1 MKFLSWIIL
10 IALCLTVAVGLG
22 YFKYGEIQAAIEF
35 GKNFPEPIETVEVV
49 VARETLFQRK
59 MRVSGEAVA
68 PQSAELRNELPG
80 RIVNVGFK
88 SGAKVKKGQL
98 LLGLDTAEES
108 ARLRAAKADQE
119 IARLGFDRAE
129 RLVKRGAGS
138 IEDRDRAQAQ
148 FEAAKAAA
156 ETIEAIID
164 KKRIRAPFD
173 ATTSLHQLEVGQYL
187 AANTN
192 LASLV
197 GANLDGAN
205 NEVWIDFALPQ
216 HQASS
221 IAGEWVEIIHNNQP
235 LGRARIVARD
245 ATVDQNSRSLK
256 FRALLAPSAPI
267 FPGMLVSIDVSLGEK
282 QSVVAVPAT
291 AIRRNALGTIVY
303 VIARAPA
310 GTKDQ
315 QKSGN
320 FETEALRAQRR
331 SVTVGQRLE
340 FDPTIQQQLVVIE
353 DGLKAGERIAA
364 NGAFKL
370 RDGIRVNLL
379 EQPPARIG
387 E

>member
-1 MKFLSWIIL
+1 M
-10 IALCLTVAVGLG
+10 
-22 YFKYGEIQAAIEF
+22 
-35 GKNFPEPIETVEVV
+35 
-49 VARETLFQRK
+49 
-59 MRVSGEAVA
+59 
-68 PQSAELRNELPG
+68 
-80 RIVNVGFK
+80 
-88 SGAKVKKGQL
+88 
-98 LLGLDTAEES
+98 
-108 ARLRAAKADQE
+108 
-119 IARLGFDRAE
+119 
-129 RLVKRGAGS
+129 
-138 IEDRDRAQAQ
+138 
-148 FEAAKAAA
+148 
-156 ETIEAIID
+156 
-164 KKRIRAPFD
+164 
-173 ATTSLHQLEVGQYL
+173 
-187 AANTN
+187 
-192 LASLV
+192 
-197 GANLDGAN
+197 
-205 NEVWIDFALPQ
+205 
-216 HQASS
+216 
-221 IAGEWVEIIHNNQP
+221 
-235 LGRARIVARD
+235 
-245 ATVDQNSRSLK
+245 
-256 FRALLAPSAPI
+256 
-267 FPGMLVSIDVSLGEK
+267 SIDVSLGEK